1 MWMSYSYLAGDS
13 SPMIHVTTDRLWKR
27 ESGIIAQNY
36 SNGAV
41 VDERCV
47 EFIVN
52 KERIDGS
59 TASVNTRERWLYRW
73 VNTSDNSY
81 DEPVESVTYNCLYQ
95 LKHVEG
101 EGWLVDT
108 VDTTVVDGAAN

>member
-1 MWMSYSYLAGDS
+1 
-13 SPMIHVTTDRLWKR
+13 
-27 ESGIIAQNY
+27 
-36 SNGAV
+36 V
-41 VDERCV
+41 VNFSVIEV
-47 EFIVN
+47 VN
-52 KERIDGS
+52 FSMDKH
-59 TASVNTRERWLYRW
+59 NRW